1 MDKKIELKETIGV
14 TESIKIRKESVYLI
28 ISNKEKCQNLL
39 NKKELKEGDIIEV
52 LISLHIILEVGLNIL
67 FRTLT
72 LMSIKKDIEEL
83 EIIKNIDGISF
94 IDKTILFIYNSKFNF
109 DNKLGEATSYHRII
123 GTLRDFSG
131 SRNQILHGHAIV
143 SICSDNISRDS
154 LLKKNINLEFL
165 GKQIEKFQLILKG
178 MRFYLDC
185 LDSSLTGTSKEIY
198 KKSYL
203 DDEFINNS
211 YFKKKK

>member
-1 MDKKIELKETIGV
+1 MDKKIELKETIRA

-39 NKKELKEGDIIEV
+39 NKKELEEGDIIEV

-67 FRTLT
+67 FRTLA
-72 LMSIKKDIEEL
+72 LMSIKKDIDEL

-109 DNKLGEATSYHRII
+109 NDRLGEATSYHRII
-123 GTLRDFSG
+123 GTLRDFSKP
-131 SRNQILHGHAIV
+131 RNQLLHGHAIV
-143 SICSDNISRDS
+143 SICSDNISKDS
-154 LLKKNINLEFL
+154 SLKKIINLEFL
-165 GKQIEKFQLILKG
+165 EKQIEKFQLILNG
-178 MRFYLDC
+178 MKFYLDC
-185 LDSSLTGTSKEIY
+185 LDSSLTSAGKESY

-211 YFKKKK
+211 YLKNKK